1 MNSPDSAAGA
11 ASAPRYGIEAINVY
25 CGLAQIPVR
34 ALFQGRGLDLDRVG
48 HLMMSA
54 RSIALPCED
63 PVTNAVNA
71 ALPIVSAL
79 RADQRDRIELLVTS
93 SESGIDYSKSISSY
107 VHEYLGLSRHCRIL
121 EVKQACYAATGA
133 LQLAAAYAASGV
145 SPGAKALV
153 IATDVSMVDARAG
166 YAEPATGHG
175 AAAML
180 ISDRPR
186 VMALDL
192 GAFGIYGYET
202 LDSARPGPDYDIA
215 DVDSSL
221 FTYLDCLSHSF
232 ADYRAKVA
240 DVDLRTTFDQLAMH
254 TPFAGLVKAAH
265 RKLMRE
271 QAAAGA
277 AEIAADFEARLGPSL
292 RYPSVVGNL
301 CSGAIYLALCSV
313 IDHAPGGQPARVG
326 LFAYGSGCASEFFS
340 GLIDAGSRQALA
352 PMRIAAR
359 LEARVP
365 ISYDEYL
372 DLLADNSRCLVP
384 VPDRKID
391 VSAYERFLDA
401 DGERGRLLAFRGVER
416 FHRKYEWV

>member
-1 MNSPDSAAGA
+1 MSTATPA
-11 ASAPRYGIEAINVY
+11 RYGIEAINVY
-25 CGLAQIPVR
+25 GGLAQIPV
-34 ALFQGRGLDLDRVG
+34 ATLFQGRGLDMDRIG
-48 HLMMSA
+48 NLMMSA

-63 PVTNAVNA
+63 PVTNAVHA
-71 ALPIVSAL
+71 ALPVVSAL
-79 RADQRDRIELLVTS
+79 DDEQRNRIEVLVAST
-93 SESGIDYSKSISSY
+93 ESGIDYSKSISSY

-133 LQLAAAYAASGV
+133 LQLAAGYVASGV
-145 SPGAKALV
+145 SPGAKVLV
-153 IATDVSMVDARAG
+153 IATDVSMADARAG

-180 ISDRPR
+180 ISDQPR

-192 GAFGIYGYET
+192 GAFGTYGYET

-221 FTYLDCLSHSF
+221 FTYLDCLSRSF
-232 ADYRAKVA
+232 ADYRSKVA

-271 QAAAGA
+271 QARAGGP
-277 AEIAADFEARLGPSL
+277 EIAADFESRLGPSL
-292 RYPSVVGNL
+292 RYPSMVGNL
-301 CSGAIYLALCSV
+301 CSGSVYLALCSV
-313 IDHAPGGQPARVG
+313 IDHAGSQGPARVG

-340 GLIDAGSRQALA
+340 GLIDDGSRQALA
-352 PMRIAAR
+352 PMRIADR
-359 LEARVP
+359 LAARVP
-365 ISYDEYL
+365 IGYEEYL
-372 DLLADNSRCLVP
+372 ELLADNSRCLVP
-384 VPDRKID
+384 VPDRKVE
-391 VSAYERFLDA
+391 VSAYQRFFEA
-401 DGERGRLLAFRGVER
+401 AGQTQLLAFRGVEQ